1 MIDFNNLST
10 ESYAAFII
18 AIVFT
23 VVSIAGAIVLL
34 RRLKTAS
41 TLLKVLT
48 TIVFPFIAI
57 FCWLYMILNVCA
69 NFDIGTSFY
78 SAFLITLGFYLIVVG
93 VYFLVQYLLKRK
105 AEKNAEYVNNLENE
119 VKDLEQ
125 EVSKKEAVKAET
137 AESKETK
144 EAQPAKT
151 TKTTIN
157 KK

>member
-78 SAFLITLGFYLIVVG
+78 SAFY
-93 VYFLVQYLLKRK
+93 
-105 AEKNAEYVNNLENE
+105 
-119 VKDLEQ
+119 
-125 EVSKKEAVKAET
+125 
-137 AESKETK
+137 
-144 EAQPAKT
+144 
-151 TKTTIN
+151 
-157 KK
+157 